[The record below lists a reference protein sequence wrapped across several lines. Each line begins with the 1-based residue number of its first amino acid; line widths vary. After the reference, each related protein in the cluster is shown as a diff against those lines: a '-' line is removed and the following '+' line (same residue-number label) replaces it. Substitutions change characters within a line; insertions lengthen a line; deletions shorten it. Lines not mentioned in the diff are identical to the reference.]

1 MCKFY
6 RARPVLE
13 SLLIKLQSWHLFWR
27 ISANDYFCTA
37 LTPLTA
43 TYPFY
48 FIFSTLFLIITAT
61 TVNIYNVC
69 FWFKFR
75 RLQKFKSEA
84 VNLNRRCSVQKVFL
98 EISQD
103 SQENNC
109 AKVSFLIKL
118 QAFFHRTPLLA
129 ASILL
134 NLVSHFHW
142 SHFHRCYFLFA
153 CFFFCLAQFCFTFS
167 CHYS

>member
-1 MCKFY
+1 M
-6 RARPVLE
+6 LE

-84 VNLNRRCSVQKVFL
+84 INLNRRCSVQKVFL

-118 QAFFHRTPLLA
+118 QAFFHRTLLLA

-153 CFFFCLAQFCFTFS
+153 CFFSVFLSFVSLFLVITHKKDYF
-167 CHYS
+167 